1 MHNWNRKDSTEFSL
15 FSQVLRDNAGSFLMS
30 KARLLQDYLIPGNA
44 ENENTLITDYWLEF
58 VAATDGQDPAPLMK
72 FSEADI
78 REKLRDFQ
86 QQMSAVI
93 RNHESLR
100 QALSTDHFEPMA
112 SAHSGAGIKGVP
124 VPWASGTAPA
134 KKLPPELLEEESE
147 DDDGDYGSTD
157 EKGSQVPTAIGSFLL
172 KLLGK

>member
-1 MHNWNRKDSTEFSL
+1 
-15 FSQVLRDNAGSFLMS
+15 
-30 KARLLQDYLIPGNA
+30 
-44 ENENTLITDYWLEF
+44 
-58 VAATDGQDPAPLMK
+58 
-72 FSEADI
+72 
-78 REKLRDFQ
+78 
-86 QQMSAVI
+86 
-93 RNHESLR
+93 
-100 QALSTDHFEPMA
+100 MA